1 MEIEQ
6 EKAGNLLADQDQISP
21 DELMH
26 ELESLDQNLLDEET
40 KEQVTKL
47 LAKLQQMPEEEKQEP
62 EDEGIYEFNEKEQ
75 KPFSLSDLEQ
85 LEQLF
90 IQHKIKNV
98 FLENGNR
105 LVVEYHNNNN
115 NNNKAELQQ
124 VFNYL
129 KSKNKT
135 SLSQTEL
142 NQIITEQK
150 KEQLP
155 STNSTNYLP
164 YILGGA
170 IVVAIGVFIYL
181 VRRKKLK

>member
-6 EKAGNLLADQDQISP
+6 EKAGNLLADQDQISR

-115 NNNKAELQQ
+115 NNKAELQQ